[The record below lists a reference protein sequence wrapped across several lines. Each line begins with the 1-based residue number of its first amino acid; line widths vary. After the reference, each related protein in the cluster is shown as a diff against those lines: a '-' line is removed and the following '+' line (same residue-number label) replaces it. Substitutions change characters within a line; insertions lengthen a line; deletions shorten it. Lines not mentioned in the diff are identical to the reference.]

1 MIRQGLLLLALGLL
15 LAGCGSAPPA
25 PVDRFYRLQASVLPA
40 AASLPA
46 TLEIRNVRGDSL
58 YAERPIVFSEASD
71 ARQLRQYHYHLWL
84 YPPAQMVRDHFRAS
98 LAGAAETASGAKPV
112 LHLDARIVG
121 FERVLNGKA
130 STAQAA
136 LEVSVFSGDRLLLG
150 KRYSA
155 MQAAGD
161 ESFSAF
167 SAAMELALNQIY
179 GEMLGDIGK
188 LDPKPR

>member
-15 LAGCGSAPPA
+15 LGGCGSAPPA

-46 TLEIRNVRGDSL
+46 TLEVRNVRGDSL
-58 YAERPIVFSEASD
+58 YAERPIVFSDASD

-84 YPPAQMVRDHFRAS
+84 YPPAQLVRDHFRAS
-98 LAGAAETASGAKPV
+98 LAGAAAPASVGKPA
-112 LHLDARIVG
+112 LHLDIRIVG

-130 STAQAA
+130 GAAQAV
-136 LEVSVFSGDRLLLG
+136 LEVSVFSGERLLLG
-150 KRYSA
+150 KRYSSTQIA
-155 MQAAGD
+155 TD

-179 GEMLGDIGK
+179 GEILGDISK
-188 LDPKPR
+188 LELKPR